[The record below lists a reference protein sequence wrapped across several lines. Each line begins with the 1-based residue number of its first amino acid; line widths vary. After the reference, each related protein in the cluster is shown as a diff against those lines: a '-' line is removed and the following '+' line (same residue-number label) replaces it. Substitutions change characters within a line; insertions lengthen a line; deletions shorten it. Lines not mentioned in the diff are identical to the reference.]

1 MCLLSE
7 LLCLA
12 DTFEREPFSA
22 MDSSRITGNPEVT
35 ELLPAC
41 RQTGSYR
48 LGSACNV
55 CTVALCRALLNGK
68 GRHRS
73 LLRLRANLVI
83 AVERE
88 KPPFPN
94 QNSTRREPWITR
106 GPPPTTPAVVPTAV
120 AVALPRVAVILPKFP
135 LLWLAIGFAKLV
147 WLKRLKKS
155 ARKRRW
161 TLSVCSAKSLD
172 VAKFQLCKPGP

>member
-22 MDSSRITGNPEVT
+22 MDSSRITGYAEVT

-41 RQTGSYR
+41 QQTGSYR

-55 CTVALCRALLNGK
+55 CTVALCRALLNGE

-73 LLRLRANLVI
+73 LLRLRANVVI

-94 QNSTRREPWITR
+94 QNSTRREP
-106 GPPPTTPAVVPTAV
+106 
-120 AVALPRVAVILPKFP
+120 
-135 LLWLAIGFAKLV
+135 
-147 WLKRLKKS
+147 
-155 ARKRRW
+155 
-161 TLSVCSAKSLD
+161 
-172 VAKFQLCKPGP
+172 